1 MQVGL
6 RRLDGF
12 MPEPQR
18 DHGAGC
24 ATEAVV
30 RRAALSALERGYRVQ
45 VPVDAR
51 DGLSARTEN
60 AALRQIE
67 AAGGASILARCAR
80 LLGLP
85 MLHSVVPQGGKAP
98 WRSRAT
104 RRRSSR
110 CPRRSGLRRLRGSWR
125 HCRGHLLAHGL
136 LDHGPAGALRT
147 AFLTTALRT
156 AFLAT
161 ALRTAFFAAAF
172 LTAFFWHRISSQLSP
187 CVASLSFAC
196 FAHEFFAR
204 CSGVSE
210 GTFVLIPRKSSMSA
224 KQLRDK
230 MTIELSRAHR
240 HRCAV
245 FRRRKR
251 TPRAQSDVAVD
262 SCR

>member
-24 ATEAVV
+24 ATEAIV

-51 DGLSARTEN
+51 DGLSAPTEN
-60 AALRQIE
+60 AALHQIE

-85 MLHSVVPQGGKAP
+85 MLHSVVPQDGKAP

-110 CPRRSGLRRLRGSWR
+110 CPRRSGLRCLRGSWR

-136 LDHGPAGALRT
+136 LDHGPTHGFLDHGPTHGFLDHGPAHGLLGHGLAHGLLRGGLLDRLLLGTGFLRSFRHVLRPFHSPALRT
-147 AFLTTALRT
+147 NSSRV
-156 AFLAT
+156 
-161 ALRTAFFAAAF
+161 AAA
-172 LTAFFWHRISSQLSP
+172 
-187 CVASLSFAC
+187 
-196 FAHEFFAR
+196 
-204 CSGVSE
+204 
-210 GTFVLIPRKSSMSA
+210 
-224 KQLRDK
+224 
-230 MTIELSRAHR
+230 
-240 HRCAV
+240 
-245 FRRRKR
+245 
-251 TPRAQSDVAVD
+251 
-262 SCR
+262 